1 MKKITAVIAI
11 LIVFISL
18 VFGSFGA
25 AEAKGL
31 NVKLDRDMKLVD
43 AFEGGRL
50 FMVGGM
56 KIVQLNGSFRQMGRQ
71 YGMLLKSDINAVY
84 DLMVNRILIGEKKM
98 KYEEILAAANM
109 KEVEPPQYVREMI
122 AGMAETTGLTYDQ
135 ANIARLNLLYMGT
148 MCSAAAA
155 YSEYSKDG
163 NVVFGRNLDL
173 GKGSIALLKPFT
185 VIVVYNPL
193 GTEKNSVA
201 EITYAGC
208 IYAQTLFNKSGM
220 MLEMNNA
227 MISRLPAAG
236 ENLQN
241 DPLAYK
247 MYDIIFD
254 SFKIEEMITAIRN
267 IKINCGMMLNVADRT
282 SAYCCEIA
290 PEGVFV
296 RSGDKPG
303 FLAVSNHFLNPDWKS
318 SIKLGKGKK
327 YGKTL
332 ERHSNLMKQAGKHKG
347 EFDAE
352 QMMALFDRT
361 IPNGGPTFSTRRS
374 EDTITL
380 YSCVFTPADMK
391 LFVKNREKTNWV
403 EIRLNDLFL
412 PKTR

>member
-1 MKKITAVIAI
+1 MKKFTAVILI
-11 LIVFISL
+11 LIVSVSL
-18 VFGSFGA
+18 VFGAFSACEAGA
-25 AEAKGL
+25 SKI
-31 NVKLDRDMKLVD
+31 KLDRNMKLVD
-43 AFEGGRL
+43 AFDGGRL
-50 FMVGGM
+50 FVAGGM

-71 YGMLLKSDINAVY
+71 YGMLLKGDINAVY

-98 KYEEILAAANM
+98 KYEEILASANM
-109 KEVEPPQYVREMI
+109 KEMEPPEYIKEMI

-135 ANIARLNLLYMGT
+135 ANIVRLNLIYMAT

-155 YSEYSKDG
+155 YSDYSKDG

-173 GKGSIALLKPFT
+173 GKGSISLLKPFT

-193 GTEKNSVA
+193 GTQKNSVA

-208 IYAQTLFNKSGM
+208 IYAQTLFNGSGM
-220 MLEMNNA
+220 MLEMNNG
-227 MISRLPAAG
+227 MISRMPAAN
-236 ENLQN
+236 ENIQS
-241 DPLAYK
+241 DALAYK
-247 MYDIIFD
+247 MYDLMFD
-254 SFKIEEMITAIRN
+254 SFKIEEVITGIRN
-267 IKINCGMMLNVADRT
+267 IKINCGMMLNAADKI

-303 FLAVSNHFLNPDWKS
+303 FLAISNHFLNPDWKS
-318 SIKLGKGKK
+318 AIKLGKGKK

-332 ERHSNLMKQAGKHKG
+332 ERHSNLMKQAEKHKG
-347 EFDAE
+347 AFDAE

-374 EDTITL
+374 EDLQTL

-391 LFVKNREKTNWV
+391 LFVKNREKTEWV
-403 EIRLNDLFL
+403 EVRLNELFL